1 MAQDALLIANP
12 YREAPYWQWIRQGW
26 TLSQES
32 MPSRTLL
39 AHSGSKSPRKKR
51 ANETFKPAMKISSH
65 TRKKNATPRK
75 AHVHLSP
82 YDSKNSFTC
91 STLLPAQQRRT
102 TGHLSAAENPLMR
115 HHYAEPL
122 PSPSPEPSPEPS
134 PSSRPSPPSS
144 VSPSA
149 SFSSS
154 NPSSSSFTISAS
166 TSTLGLRN

>member
-75 AHVHLSP
+75 AHVHPP

-91 STLLPAQQRRT
+91 PTLLPAQQRRT
-102 TGHLSAAENPLMR
+102 TGHLSDAETPLMR

>member
-75 AHVHLSP
+75 AHAHLSP
-82 YDSKNSFTC
+82 CDSKNSFTC

-115 HHYAEPL
+115 HHHAEPL
-122 PSPSPEPSPEPS
+122 PSPSPEPS

-154 NPSSSSFTISAS
+154 KPSSSSFTISAS

>member
-39 AHSGSKSPRKKR
+39 AQSGSKSPRKKR
-51 ANETFKPAMKISSH
+51 ANETFEPAMKISSH

-75 AHVHLSP
+75 AHAHLSP
-82 YDSKNSFTC
+82 CDSKNSFTC

-122 PSPSPEPSPEPS
+122 PSPSPEPSP
-134 PSSRPSPPSS
+134 SSRPSPPSS